1 MSLIEGRTVLI
12 TGGASGIGR
21 IMAAMVLEKGARKLI
36 LWDIDSSGL
45 DAAVAELRG
54 VHPEVHG
61 ITVDVARTEDVAR
74 ASGEVW
80 KSFGGVDILINN
92 AGIVVG
98 KYFHEHTHEDI
109 DRTMTI
115 NTLAPMHIVLEFL
128 PRMLHKGTGHIVN
141 IASAAGMVANPRMS
155 AYCASKWGVIGWSD
169 SLRLE
174 MERLSPGIKV
184 TTVAPYY
191 IDTGMFAGVKSLIPI
206 IKPQVAARRI
216 LRGIERDRIFV
227 RMPFIVNLLPFV
239 RGILPLRL
247 FDFVVGRA
255 LRVHSTMDEF
265 TGKTAE

>member
-1 MSLIEGRTVLI
+1 MSRIEGQTVLI

-21 IMAAMVLEKGARKLI
+21 IMAAMALEKGARKLI
-36 LWDIDSSGL
+36 LWDIDSRGL
-45 DAAVAELRG
+45 DATVAELRKL
-54 VHPEVHG
+54 HPEVHG
-61 ITVDVARTEDVAR
+61 SAVDVAGTEDVVR
-74 ASGEVW
+74 ASEEVRA
-80 KSFGGVDILINN
+80 SFGGVDLLINN

-115 NTLAPMHIVLEFL
+115 NALAPMHIALEFL
-128 PRMLHKGTGHIVN
+128 PWMLRKGSGHIVN

-174 MERLSPGIKV
+174 MERLGTGIKV
-184 TTVAPYY
+184 TTVTPYY
-191 IDTGMFAGVKSLIPI
+191 IDTGMFAGVRSLIPI
-206 IKPQVAARRI
+206 IKPQAAARKI
-216 LRGIERDRIFV
+216 IRGIERDRIFV

-239 RGILPLRL
+239 RGVMPLRL

-255 LRVHSTMDEF
+255 LRVHSTMDGF
-265 TGKTAE
+265 TGKTAD